1 MTDMITARES
11 SKPILFSAPMVRA
24 LLDGSKTQTRRILK
38 VPSGADFFSFD
49 EAVDTEGIHHGP
61 AAWFVDQDDLGL
73 APLFCPYGQA
83 GGTLWVRE
91 TWARNWNQLSETRMD
106 RSYVYRADGEA
117 RAMDNG
123 TELPWRPSIHMPR
136 LASRIT
142 LEITA
147 VRVERLNQISLSD
160 VRAEGCE
167 VRAFWTFG
175 ADDAERQRIGANVY
189 RALWESING
198 PGSWDLNPFVW
209 VIEFAKV
216 RGTT

>member
-1 MTDMITARES
+1 MDG
-11 SKPILFSAPMVRA
+11 KPILFSAPMVRA

-147 VRVERLNQISLSD
+147 VRVERLQGISD
-160 VRAEGCE
+160 ADARAEGAPPYDEGIDEPPPDSDYQWSYC
-167 VRAFWTFG
+167 A
-175 ADDAERQRIGANVY
+175 AY
-189 RALWESING
+189 RRLWESING